1 MKHKTK
7 RYYQGGTATA
17 STSIPVPEEGTGLQ
31 KETRDEA
38 FARARRNKQKTFE
51 YDGKTF
57 TTEYKEEKAAREAKE
72 KAKED
77 AEERRNSA
85 IGDKYLADKAKP
97 APKARARISSE
108 DVAPPPGTKLSYEDS
123 RAYPRESRA
132 AVKGAS
138 AVRSEPSTARV
149 SNPSIRGGGGGGGSS
164 AASRKLQL
172 GSELD
177 PKELMRSNS
186 LRGRDKARF
195 NDDDA
200 EFKKGGKVKKYAA
213 GGSVT
218 PTPAPTPKK
227 KDTMPEWAKNERE
240 NQKRDEL
247 NKREAEGA
255 AKEVKRNMSTF
266 GFKNGGSA
274 SSRGDGCAMRG
285 KTRGKMY

>member
-85 IGDKYLADKAKP
+85 IGDKYRAGEQAKP

-200 EFKKGGKVKKYAA
+200 EFKKGGKVKKMAS
-213 GGSVT
+213 GGM
-218 PTPAPTPKK
+218 A
-227 KDTMPEWAKNERE
+227 R
-240 NQKRDEL
+240 
-247 NKREAEGA
+247 
-255 AKEVKRNMSTF
+255 
-266 GFKNGGSA
+266 SA
-274 SSRGDGCAMRG
+274 SSRGDGCAVRG
-285 KTRGKMY
+285 KTKGRMM